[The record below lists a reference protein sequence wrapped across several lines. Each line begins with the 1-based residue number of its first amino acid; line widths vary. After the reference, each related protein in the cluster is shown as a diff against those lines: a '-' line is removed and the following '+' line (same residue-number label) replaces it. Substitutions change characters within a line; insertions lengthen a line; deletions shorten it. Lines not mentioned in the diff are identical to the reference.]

1 MKRRRHPSRRPAPAS
16 RGVSL
21 LEVVLSIA
29 VLSLVV
35 ATSVAALAGIHA
47 NQRRHAHELACAEVA
62 HRLMLTW
69 LLDEKS
75 LPNRSLPIPYD
86 ASLYR
91 WDLTVGK
98 VTISEG
104 AALRGARTLSSRSQ
118 SMISRDRLVYVTV
131 NVWLASTPQGDV
143 ERTAHTPSFSLAR
156 IVDPLAFNRNPE
168 AARTMLDPANRGDLL
183 NRVLGGGNQ

>member
-1 MKRRRHPSRRPAPAS
+1 MRRTPHRAVSR

-29 VLSLVV
+29 MLSLVV
-35 ATSVAALAGIHA
+35 ATAVAALASVHA
-47 NQRRHAHELACAEVA
+47 NQRRHAHELACAEVS

-75 LPNRSLPIPYD
+75 LPDRALPIPYD

-91 WDLTVGK
+91 WNLTVGK

-104 AALRGARTLSSRSQ
+104 PALNSARSRASRSQ

-131 NVWLASTPQGDV
+131 NVWLDATPQGEE
-143 ERTAHTPSFSLAR
+143 ERTEHTPSFSLSR
-156 IVDPLAFNRNPE
+156 IVDPLAFNRNPD
-168 AARTMLDPANRGDLL
+168 AARNLLDPANRGDLL